1 MNSTNTMVARM
12 AAILPSPTAGRD
24 GSDRRLDSWKE
35 IAAYLGRSARC
46 AQRWEQHL
54 GLPVHRIRHAEGYT
68 VYAYV
73 AELEAWR
80 QSRDPIAA
88 PVHSVEVPN
97 DASEK
102 PADPPHALGSR
113 WSESVFNLCRLFL
126 RVVPVR
132 IARS

>member
-1 MNSTNTMVARM
+1 MNCTNTMVTRA
-12 AAILPSPTAGRD
+12 AAILPPPNAGQD
-24 GSDRRLDSWKE
+24 GSGRRLDSWKE

-54 GLPVHRIRHAEGYT
+54 GLPVHRIRHVEGYT

-80 QSRDPIAA
+80 QSRDRIAA
-88 PVHSVEVPN
+88 PVLNVEVPN

-102 PADPPHALGSR
+102 PADPPHALNSR
-113 WSESVFNLCRLFL
+113 WSESLFNLCRLFL
-126 RVVPVR
+126 RAVPVR